1 MQQYATKSLMHFART
16 VKAGLER
23 ARAPYEGL
31 WRDIRDNFEPTLGRE
46 LDDELNPNDA
56 TAKRG
61 DEKIL
66 NSKPRDLV
74 DRLAAGLQSGITNQA
89 RQWFRLIDKR
99 ENGRPE
105 GNSQSERKAIDAATE
120 TLQTTIASSN
130 VYSSLIAMYMRLGQC
145 GTSCALL
152 LPDEF
157 ATIRL
162 DVIDEGAYWI
172 GQDRRG
178 RICTLLRRCK
188 WTTRQL
194 VDEFGREAIPPEYVN
209 DFDSGRGETVRRV
222 WHLVLPTSEVPKTER
237 RRFAGHP
244 FASIYWLDAD
254 VKSSVLRI
262 GGFDYNPIIAARWA
276 TPTGAAYGVGLGQKA
291 LPDAK
296 ALQELERAILKGVAQ
311 EVDPPMAVPVKMRGQ
326 RFSLNPGAINYFT
339 PGEGG
344 QSAGHIPIQ
353 PIDQRQKRLEYVL
366 QARND
371 LEQRLGRLFYEDLFA
386 MLLQIQMGAN
396 KRQMTATEITELA
409 SEKIALLGPILTRL
423 NHDLLDPLVGGIY
436 AICRAEAMD
445 QLDVIEGSELL
456 GYATP
461 SDEVLQATEKF
472 RTLAE
477 IEEMDLDV
485 EYTSSLHVEQ
495 LANSRTLGVVRTYE
509 YVGMIANYDPQVV
522 DVLDGDNAAREG
534 ARSYMEHGIIRD
546 TDKVAKIREGRA
558 AQQEQQMQMAQNTK
572 KPKRKREKYLDLSFK
587 QDIFA
592 PAIPTELPNGGCSSV
607 G

>member
-130 VYSSLIAMYMRLGQC
+130 VYSSLIAMYMRLGQF

-262 GGFDYNPIIAARWA
+262 GGFDYNPIIAAINTA
-276 TPTGAAYGVGLGQKA
+276 KLGYVNVTSHYYLSA
-291 LPDAK
+291 DNC
-296 ALQELERAILKGVAQ
+296 EI
-311 EVDPPMAVPVKMRGQ
+311 
-326 RFSLNPGAINYFT
+326 IN
-339 PGEGG
+339 
-344 QSAGHIPIQ
+344 A
-353 PIDQRQKRLEYVL
+353 D
-366 QARND
+366 
-371 LEQRLGRLFYEDLFA
+371 
-386 MLLQIQMGAN
+386 M
-396 KRQMTATEITELA
+396 ITERQL
-409 SEKIALLGPILTRL
+409 SRTIKDNMPSDQYIFSISFQTKLSKFFFIQKIT
-423 NHDLLDPLVGGIY
+423 HY
-436 AICRAEAMD
+436 AI
-445 QLDVIEGSELL
+445 
-456 GYATP
+456 P
-461 SDEVLQATEKF
+461 
-472 RTLAE
+472 
-477 IEEMDLDV
+477 
-485 EYTSSLHVEQ
+485 
-495 LANSRTLGVVRTYE
+495 
-509 YVGMIANYDPQVV
+509 
-522 DVLDGDNAAREG
+522 
-534 ARSYMEHGIIRD
+534 
-546 TDKVAKIREGRA
+546 
-558 AQQEQQMQMAQNTK
+558 
-572 KPKRKREKYLDLSFK
+572 LS
-587 QDIFA
+587 
-592 PAIPTELPNGGCSSV
+592 
-607 G
+607 